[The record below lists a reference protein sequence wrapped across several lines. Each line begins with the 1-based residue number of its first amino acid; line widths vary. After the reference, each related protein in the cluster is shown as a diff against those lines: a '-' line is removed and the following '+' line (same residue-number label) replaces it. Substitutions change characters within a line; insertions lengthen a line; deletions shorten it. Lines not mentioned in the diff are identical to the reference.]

1 MWRFFLSFLSGP
13 LDRLLSTIDR
23 KIDSETERQRIKSEV
38 IQSYIQAAAETRQVA
53 MQSRAF
59 WIVWSLF
66 AAPLGLW
73 WALVLLD
80 TSITAVSWGI
90 PDLPP
95 SVRPWADIIF
105 GSIFGSGATV
115 GAAQAIAGAIR
126 RK

>member
-1 MWRFFLSFLSGP
+1 MIQFLIGLVNPLS
-13 LDRLLSTIDR
+13 RLLRTIDNR
-23 KIDSETERQRIKSEV
+23 IDNDTERERIKADV
-38 IQSYIQAAAETRQVA
+38 IQRYIETAAETKQAA

-59 WIVWSLF
+59 WVVWSLF
-66 AAPLGLW
+66 AAPLGIW

-80 TSITAVSWGI
+80 TAMPFVAWSI
-90 PDLPP
+90 PDLPA